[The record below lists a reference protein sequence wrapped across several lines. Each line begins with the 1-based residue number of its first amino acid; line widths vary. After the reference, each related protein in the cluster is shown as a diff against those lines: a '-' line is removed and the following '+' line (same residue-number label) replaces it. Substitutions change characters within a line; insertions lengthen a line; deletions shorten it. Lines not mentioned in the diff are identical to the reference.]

1 MRQPGFLSTQHSCW
15 INSRSSH
22 ENYKRRARTP
32 TRARMP
38 HVALVPARLGAV
50 ARGDAPRRVRAV
62 ASARV
67 EASSSKRAPSRRS
80 REKRVE
86 ATLRHQK
93 TAPSAGGRPRTT
105 VDRDA
110 LERGRER
117 RGARRRAR
125 RADAEEEEERDQHHG
140 DGKSVRR
147 GRDHVGGDRGAKP
160 RSPSW
165 RSAPSARSCSPRR
178 TKTSPQFQKRD
189 RVENVRLGVVSDV
202 NDAPGAA

>member
-67 EASSSKRAPSRRS
+67 EASSSKRAPSRGRAKSVSKQLSVIRRRLPPPAVARGRRS
-80 REKRVE
+80 T
-86 ATLRHQK
+86 ATLSSADENDEAHDVEHAAPTPKKKKSEINITGMGSRYVEGEITWAAIAVQAALAVMALGAVGALVF
-93 TAPSAGGRPRTT
+93 TAPNK
-105 VDRDA
+105 D
-110 LERGRER
+110 
-117 RGARRRAR
+117 
-125 RADAEEEEERDQHHG
+125 
-140 DGKSVRR
+140 
-147 GRDHVGGDRGAKP
+147 
-160 RSPSW
+160 
-165 RSAPSARSCSPRR
+165 
-178 TKTSPQFQKRD
+178 SPQFQKRD